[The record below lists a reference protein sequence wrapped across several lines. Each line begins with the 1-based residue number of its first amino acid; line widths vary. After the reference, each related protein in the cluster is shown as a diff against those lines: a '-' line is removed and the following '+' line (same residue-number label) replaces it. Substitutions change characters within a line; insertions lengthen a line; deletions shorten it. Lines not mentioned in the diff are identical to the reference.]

1 MDDPKAWL
9 DEEDEAGD
17 ARQDDTDD
25 PTVEVSLEALE
36 EAAQARAREAE
47 FDEDGRADT
56 QDTDGSAYYPLKAQ
70 QQGLVYTPPDDPPV
84 IPGDDLQ
91 GAEIAAGFGKTV
103 EGDDS
108 RAAILPDRVAGNDLD
123 LEEQISDLLHKKSTT
138 VDSSR
143 VTVTVEAGVVYL
155 AGVVQTLD
163 DADTLI
169 ALVAD
174 VEGVVDVEDNLEI
187 NML

>member
-9 DEEDEAGD
+9 DEEDEAGET
-17 ARQDDTDD
+17 RQDGTDD
-25 PTVEVSLEALE
+25 PAVEVSLEALE

-84 IPGDDLQ
+84 IPGDDPQ

-123 LEEQISDLLHKKSTT
+123 LEEQIGDLLRKKSTT
-138 VDSSR
+138 VDTSN
-143 VTVTVEAGVVYL
+143 VTVRVEAGVVYL
-155 AGVVQTLD
+155 TGAVETLD
-163 DADTLI
+163 DADRLS

-174 VEGVVDVEDNLEI
+174 VEGVVDVEDNLDI
-187 NML
+187 DVL